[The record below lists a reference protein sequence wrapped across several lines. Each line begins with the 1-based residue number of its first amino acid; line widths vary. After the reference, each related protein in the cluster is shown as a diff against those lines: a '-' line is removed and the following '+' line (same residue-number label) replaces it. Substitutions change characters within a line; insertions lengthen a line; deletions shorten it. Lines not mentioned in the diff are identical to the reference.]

1 MIITDVEVRVFRTTT
16 RRHSDSAGH
25 AHPGPA
31 HQVEQ
36 AMLTIR
42 TEDGHEGHS
51 FTAPEIVR
59 PHVIEKFVKKV
70 LVGEDHRDR
79 ERLWQDLAHWQRG
92 SAAQLTDRT
101 LAVVDCA
108 LWDLA
113 GRSLNQPV
121 YKLIGGYRD
130 KVLAYGSI
138 MCGDEL
144 EGGLATP
151 DDYGRFAE
159 TLVKRGYKG
168 IKLHTWMPPVS
179 WAPDVKMDLKA
190 CAAVREAAGPDIRL
204 MIDAFHWYSR
214 TDALALGRGLEKLG
228 FDWIEEPMDEQS
240 LSSYRWLSD
249 NLDIPVVGPESAA
262 GKHWH
267 RAEWIK
273 AGACDILRTGVND
286 VGGITPALKTMHLAE
301 AFGMECEVHGNTAMN
316 LHVVAAT
323 KNCRWYE
330 RGLLHPF
337 LEYDDGHDYLKSLS
351 DPMDRDGF
359 VHVPDRPGLG
369 EDIDF
374 TFIDNNRVR

>member
-1 MIITDVEVRVFRTTT
+1 MHITEVSARVFLTTT

-25 AHPGPA
+25 AHPGPP

-36 AMLTIR
+36 GILTIR
-42 TEDGHEGHS
+42 TEDGHAGHS
-51 FTAPEIVR
+51 FAPPQVMR
-59 PHVIEKFVKKV
+59 PHVLDKFVRKV
-70 LVGEDHRDR
+70 LIGQDHRDR
-79 ERLWQDLAHWQRG
+79 ERLWQGLAHWQRG
-92 SAAQLTDRT
+92 SAGQLTDRT

-113 GRSLNQPV
+113 GRRLGEPV
-121 YKLIGGYRD
+121 HKLAGAYRD

-151 DDYGRFAE
+151 EDYGRFAE
-159 TLVKRGYKG
+159 ALVARGYKG

-179 WAPDVKMDLKA
+179 WAPDVAMDLRA
-190 CAAVREAAGPDIRL
+190 CAAVREAVGPDIRL

-214 TDALALGRGLEKLG
+214 VDALALGRGLEKLG
-228 FDWIEEPMDEQS
+228 FAWIEEPMDEQS
-240 LSSYRWLSD
+240 MSSYAWLAGQ
-249 NLDIPVVGPESAA
+249 LDIPVLGPESAA
-262 GKHWH
+262 GQHYN
-267 RAEWIK
+267 RAEWVK

-316 LHVVAAT
+316 LHVVAAAR
-323 KNCRWYE
+323 NCRWYE

-337 LEYDDGHDYLKSLS
+337 LDYEEGHDYLLSLS
-351 DPMDRDGF
+351 DPMDDDGY
-359 VHVPDRPGLG
+359 VTVPDRPGLG

-374 TFIDNNRVR
+374 DFIENNRVG

>member
-1 MIITDVEVRVFRTTT
+1 VIISDIEVSVFGHAT

-25 AHPGPA
+25 AHPGPV
-31 HQVEQ
+31 HTVEQ

-42 TEDGHEGHS
+42 TEDGHAGHS
-51 FTAPEIVR
+51 FCPPEVVR
-59 PHVIEKFVKKV
+59 PHVIDKFVRKV
-70 LVGEDHRDR
+70 LIGQDHRDR

-113 GRSLNQPV
+113 GRALGQPV
-121 YKLIGGYRD
+121 YKMIGAYRD
-130 KVLAYGSI
+130 KVRAYGSI
-138 MCGDEL
+138 MCGDEI

-151 DDYGRFAE
+151 DDYARFAE
-159 TLVKRGYKG
+159 KLVARGYKG

-179 WAPDVKMDLKA
+179 WSPDVKMDLKA
-190 CAAVREAAGPDIRL
+190 CSAVREAVGPNIAL

-214 TDALALGRGLEKLG
+214 TEALELGRGLEKLD
-228 FDWIEEPMDEQS
+228 FAWIEEPLDEQS
-240 LSSYRWLSD
+240 MSSYQWLAQ
-249 NLDIPVVGPESAA
+249 NLDIPVIGPESAA

-301 AFGMECEVHGNTAMN
+301 SFGMECEVHGNTAMN
-316 LHVVAAT
+316 LQVVAAT
-323 KNCRWYE
+323 KNCKWYE

-337 LEYDDGHDYLKSLS
+337 LEYDDGFDYLKSLS
-351 DPMDRDGF
+351 DPMDADGW

-374 TFIDNNRVR
+374 DHIENNRIC